1 MDRVEQDR
9 GIVKRI
15 VQEYADLLPS
25 FGDVQAE
32 TIFDDE
38 RGHYLLVYTG
48 WNGERRV
55 PGSAIH
61 VDLRDGKVWVQ
72 HDGTK
77 DGIVD
82 ELVAAGIPP
91 GRIVLGLHHPG
102 QRRHTEFAVA

>member
-9 GIVKRI
+9 QIVKRI
-15 VQEYADLLPS
+15 IQEYAELLPS
-25 FGDVQAE
+25 YGGVRSEA
-32 TIFDDE
+32 IFDDE

-55 PGSAIH
+55 HGSVIH
-61 VDLRDGKVWVQ
+61 VDLRDGKVWVE

-77 DGIVD
+77 DGIVE

-91 GRIVLGLHHPG
+91 ERIVLGFHHPS
-102 QRRHTEFAVA
+102 QRPYTAFAVA